1 MIGLAASGAVAR
13 ADEWVLRRLPTAA
26 WGAGKSAAAAE
37 DLVRELSSEVLAGL
51 PEVAEV
57 SRDEARRLLVGLGFC
72 GSAVAR
78 FAVET
83 GQEVEQAFGHL
94 RVGRSAC
101 AFRRYYADLAEASG
115 AGHPPRQAFAS
126 VVTWNA
132 PTVVVSADGM
142 PDVRIASAYGDGR
155 TRTWT
160 GTSDES
166 NLWRLFKKS
175 VALGAAANE
184 SLSPLISGEVEVESP
199 EFVRRALLAAE
210 LIDRMRE
217 EMRSFTVRR
226 PTGGG
231 SMSVEVFMGEI
242 RQYGVPWDPGA
253 EAPSGPHE
261 AEWLKRDMML
271 GQRSPEYVDQ
281 VRRRYPQLLEG
292 DVRGVEDALRS
303 PSLEQ
308 VVRRACLRHL
318 SSDHDSGG
326 SRRAQVL
333 SGVLAVRAVH
343 RAAGLCAA
351 AHLGLARRFLFV
363 PRRRSA
369 PAGERPGLEVTAVA
383 NDAGITGM
391 TESVVKRLT
400 ERRLEP
406 VLDDVVGR
414 AGEAELSQ
422 AQAALD
428 RCTRPAVTIVD
439 LSVNP

>member
-1 MIGLAASGAVAR
+1 M
-13 ADEWVLRRLPTAA
+13 
-26 WGAGKSAAAAE
+26 AAAE
-37 DLVRELSSEVLAGL
+37 ALVQELSSEVLADL
-51 PEVAEV
+51 PDVAEV
-57 SRDEARRLLVGLGFC
+57 SQDDVRRLLVGLGFC

-83 GQEVEQAFGHL
+83 GRDVEQAFGHL
-94 RVGRSAC
+94 RVGRSAH

-126 VVTWNA
+126 IVTWNA
-132 PTVVVSADGM
+132 PTVVVRADGM
-142 PDVRIASAYGDGR
+142 PDTRIASAYGDGR

-160 GTSDES
+160 GTTDES
-166 NLWRLFKKS
+166 NLWRLFKKI

-199 EFVRRALLAAE
+199 EFVQRALLATE
-210 LIDRMRE
+210 LIDRMRK

-226 PTGGG
+226 PTDSGA
-231 SMSVEVFMGEI
+231 MSVEVFMREI

-261 AEWLKRDMML
+261 AEWLRRDMML

-281 VRRRYPQLLEG
+281 VRRRYPQLLAGE
-292 DVRGVEDALRS
+292 VRGVEDAIRS
-303 PSLEQ
+303 PCLEQ
-308 VVRRACLRHL
+308 VVRQACLQRL
-318 SSDHDSGG
+318 SPGNDSSHG
-326 SRRAQVL
+326 RRTQLL

-351 AHLGLARRFLFV
+351 AHLGLARRFLFI
-363 PRRRSA
+363 PQRRSA
-369 PAGERPGLEVTAVA
+369 PAGERADLEVTAVN

-391 TESVVKRLT
+391 TESVVRRLT
-400 ERRLEP
+400 DRRLEP
-406 VLDDVVGR
+406 VLEDVVGR
-414 AGEAELSQ
+414 AGGGEMSE

-428 RCTRPAVTIVD
+428 RYARPTVTIVD
-439 LSVNP
+439 RSVDF

>member
-1 MIGLAASGAVAR
+1 MLA
-13 ADEWVLRRLPTAA
+13 E
-26 WGAGKSAAAAE
+26 
-37 DLVRELSSEVLAGL
+37 L
-51 PEVAEV
+51 PEVAEL
-57 SRDEARRLLVGLGFC
+57 SRDDVRRLLVGLGFC

-83 GQEVEQAFGHL
+83 GQEVEQAFGDL
-94 RVGRSAC
+94 RAGRSGY
-101 AFRRYYADLAEASG
+101 AFRRYYADLAQASG

-126 VVTWNA
+126 IITWNA

-142 PDVRIASAYGDGR
+142 PDTRIASAYSDGR

-175 VALGAAANE
+175 VALGAAAND

-199 EFVRRALLAAE
+199 EFVRRALLATE

-226 PTGGG
+226 PVGGG

-242 RQYGVPWDPGA
+242 RQYGVPWDPGT

-271 GQRSPEYVDQ
+271 GQRSPEYVAQ

-292 DVRGVEDALRS
+292 DVRGVEDAIRS

-308 VVRRACLRHL
+308 VVRQACLHRL
-318 SSDHDSGG
+318 SSGHDS
-326 SRRAQVL
+326 RRTRLL

-363 PRRRSA
+363 PRRRRA
-369 PAGERPGLEVTAVA
+369 PAGERPDPEVTAVA

-406 VLDDVVGR
+406 VLDDIAGR
-414 AGEAELSQ
+414 AGEAELGE

-428 RCTRPAVTIVD
+428 RYARPTVTIVD
-439 LSVNP
+439 RRVGS